1 MLSPPLTG
9 GKSAQAAKRARV
21 EFDAKA
27 YAAAM
32 ELVKAGRQ
40 KTRFDCALTHT
51 HTRLYCTRPHVTWQL
66 AVACT
71 TAQLAHCSPLTACAP
86 LGSPSR
92 ACLAGDADGIR
103 SVAPSV
109 LRSYLGV
116 PHSYL
121 LIHAAA
127 EGGHDKCIAALAECG
142 AGATIGAVTD
152 DGRTAASFAAEN
164 GHASCLAELV
174 VQGAAYMFT
183 TADTEQRTTL
193 QWKASHPALRCWPRG
208 VLRRH

>member
-1 MLSPPLTG
+1 M
-9 GKSAQAAKRARV
+9 
-21 EFDAKA
+21 
-27 YAAAM
+27 
-32 ELVKAGRQ
+32 
-40 KTRFDCALTHT
+40 
-51 HTRLYCTRPHVTWQL
+51 TWQNDTL

-71 TAQLAHCSPLTACAP
+71 TAQLAHCSPQTACAP

-103 SVAPSV
+103 SVAPTV

-127 EGGHDKCIAALAECG
+127 ESGHDKCIAALAECG

-174 VQGAAYMFT
+174 VQGAAYMFS
-183 TADTEQRTTL
+183 TADTTLQRTPAHYAATEGFASCIEVLAKGGAEATL
-193 QWKASHPALRCWPRG
+193 TALDEDGCTAATLAAG
-208 VLRRH
+208 QGGC